1 MGEPCRPT
9 DEESASL
16 LTRLPE
22 LHRQAADAISS
33 ADVLIVITG
42 AGWSVPSG
50 LKTYADVAD
59 DYGDGTTYQTLCN
72 PFLLHAA
79 RGPATG
85 GSAARGSQ
93 GVSRG

>member
-1 MGEPCRPT
+1 M
-9 DEESASL
+9 

-59 DYGDGTTYQTLCN
+59 DYGDG
-72 PFLLHAA
+72 
-79 RGPATG
+79 
-85 GSAARGSQ
+85 
-93 GVSRG
+93 